1 MASKSEFVP
10 EVIVRH
16 GGILVAVIATLLY
29 LGTLSHDFVLDDEI
43 VITKNSLVQQ
53 GASGLGKIFSEDS
66 FYGYFNESG
75 KSSLVAGGR
84 YRPLTIAVFAVI
96 NDVSHGSATL
106 FHALCIAAYA
116 GTCLLVYLCLVQLF
130 SGVLQS
136 NIRLAAFVG
145 AIIFTVHPVHVEVV
159 ANIKGLDETAA
170 LLFSLLGLLLLLRS
184 IDTKQSW
191 LSYAGAAAIFAACL
205 SKENAVT
212 FAATIPLVL
221 VVFRKLSWKSAVTT
235 SIPALAAVALYLVTR
250 FAVIGSA
257 SSAPSQEFMNNP
269 FLVFTGSG
277 WSPMS
282 FAEKMQVIFA
292 TFWKYATLVVL
303 PYPLSHDYYPR
314 QIESTSFTNPN
325 TLMGMLIAVGLILAA
340 VKGTLSKAPW
350 AVGLVVTIASFSV
363 VSNVVFPIGTTMGE
377 RFLFMPTFGI
387 VLAVGALLGTA
398 GNTTLRKVGVVATG
412 LFVIAG
418 SVISVAR
425 TSAWRNN
432 ETLFFADITVSP
444 KSAKLNGACGGT
456 YLTNALKSG
465 SADSAVTLA
474 QQAVPYLSRAIELHP
489 TYGVCYYNRGTCY
502 VILGKYRE
510 AVSDARIAMQYNGDK
525 KAAQKLLARALRD
538 LGRQLGERENNI
550 AGALEVLKE
559 SWTLYPEDAQT
570 AHLLGIGHGISGKH
584 AESLQWF
591 QQAVEIDP
599 QSPQYLRDLGTAY
612 FLNGNA
618 AKRDEFYAK
627 ASSIQP
633 K

>member
-1 MASKSEFVP
+1 
-10 EVIVRH
+10 
-16 GGILVAVIATLLY
+16 
-29 LGTLSHDFVLDDEI
+29 
-43 VITKNSLVQQ
+43 
-53 GASGLGKIFSEDS
+53 
-66 FYGYFNESG
+66 
-75 KSSLVAGGR
+75 
-84 YRPLTIAVFAVI
+84 
-96 NDVSHGSATL
+96 
-106 FHALCIAAYA
+106 
-116 GTCLLVYLCLVQLF
+116 
-130 SGVLQS
+130 
-136 NIRLAAFVG
+136 
-145 AIIFTVHPVHVEVV
+145 VHVEVV

-170 LLFSLLGLLLLLRS
+170 LLFSLLGLFLLLRS
-184 IDTKQSW
+184 IDRKQSW

-221 VVFRKLSWKSAVTT
+221 VVFRKLSWKNAVTT
-235 SIPALAAVALYLVTR
+235 SIPALAAVALYLVIR

-387 VLAVGALLGTA
+387 VLAVGALLGA
-398 GNTTLRKVGVVATG
+398 ASNTTLRKVGVVATG

-432 ETLFFADITVSP
+432 ETLFFADITASP

-510 AVSDARIAMQYNGDK
+510 AVADARLAMQYNGDK

-559 SWTLYPEDAQT
+559 SWTLYQEDAQT